1 MLAGVFL
8 GFGYMN
14 RVEDCD
20 MSVNG
25 VGLVSPRSLPGSGW
39 LWDRSESEGEV
50 CCAGATILR
59 PSFGLWNARRSEGE
73 VCLAQVIGDAA
84 NNVDIINSFFD
95 ANKGPGLCA
104 STSQL
109 GSRSAVS
116 AR

>member
-1 MLAGVFL
+1 
-8 GFGYMN
+8 
-14 RVEDCD
+14 

-25 VGLVSPRSLPGSGW
+25 VGLVSRPQTQPHPPDG
-39 LWDRSESEGEV
+39 
-50 CCAGATILR
+50 LR
-59 PSFGLWNARRSEGE
+59 ERC
-73 VCLAQVIGDAA
+73 VLAQVIGDAA

-109 GSRSAVS
+109 GSCSAVS